1 MARKYLKNAA
11 TAIANPPQSEPLNE
25 RQVENSAGGYTYAV
39 DKWKRLDRFLI
50 LGTEGGSYYASEKK
64 LTLENGKS
72 IAACL
77 KEDGPRVVKRIVEI
91 SDAGRAP
98 KNDPALMVLALAAGT
113 GDDATRSAAL
123 DALPQVARIGTHLF
137 HFVDYVTEFRGWGR
151 GLRGAICDWYLK
163 KTPEKLADQVTKYQQ
178 RDGWGHQN
186 LMALSHVN
194 RVSEGRKPIVG
205 QDERVTFEY
214 GAVRDQFNA
223 IARWVT
229 KGEVS
234 ENLPERILGHIE
246 LQKATDGKTAAALIR
261 KYGLVRESVPT
272 ELLKDKVVY
281 EALLEKMP
289 MTALIRNLG
298 NLSKCELLVP
308 MSEAEKKVVEQLGDE
323 EQLRKAR
330 VHPIQVLIAMKTYQ
344 SGHGVKGSGTWQPV
358 PKVLDAL
365 DGAFYSA
372 FKLVEPT
379 GKRFYLGLDISGSM
393 WGGVV
398 AGVDGLTP
406 AVASGAMAMTTV
418 KTESEY
424 YAAGFTAG
432 LVTKGA
438 SSRGAWNQE
447 TGLSPIDL
455 SPKLRLDDV
464 LKKMEEMSKHM
475 GGTDCALPM
484 LDAIEKKMKVDV
496 FVIITDSE
504 TWWPTSLHP
513 MAASEQYRQKMGIPA
528 KLAVIGMVAN
538 DFTIADPNDAGMMD
552 FVGFDTAVPQLLSDF
567 AKE

>member
-1 MARKYLKNAA
+1 MAKRYLKNTAV
-11 TAIANPPQSEPLNE
+11 AIANPPQSEPLNE
-25 RQVENSAGGYTYAV
+25 RQVKNSAGGYAYPV
-39 DKWKRLDRFLI
+39 DMWKRLDRFLI
-50 LGTEGGSYYASEKK
+50 LGSEGGSYYASEKK

-77 KEDGPRVVKRIVEI
+77 KEDGVRVVKRIVEI
-91 SDAGRAP
+91 SDSGRAP
-98 KNDPALMVLALAAGT
+98 KNDPALMALALAAGT
-113 GDDATRSAAL
+113 GDNYTRSAAL
-123 DALPQVARIGTHLF
+123 EALPKVARIGTHLF

-151 GLRGAICDWYLK
+151 GLRMAVRNWYLDVM
-163 KTPEKLADQVTKYQQ
+163 PEKLADQVTKYQQ
-178 RDGWGHQN
+178 RDGWSHKN
-186 LMALSHVN
+186 LLALSHAN
-194 RVSEGRKPIVG
+194 RVSEGRKPIEG
-205 QDERVTFEY
+205 QDGRVTFEY
-214 GAVRDQFNA
+214 GVVKNQFNA

-272 ELLKDKVVY
+272 ELLKDRAVW

-308 MSEAEKKVVEQLGDE
+308 MSEASKKVVEQFGNE
-323 EQLRKAR
+323 EQLRKER
-330 VHPIQVLIAMKTYQ
+330 VHPIQVLIALKTYQ
-344 SGHGVKGSGTWQPV
+344 SGHGVRGSGEWKPV
-358 PKVLDAL
+358 PAVIDAL
-365 DGAFYSA
+365 DGAFYTA

-393 WGGVV
+393 WNGVV
-398 AGVDGLTP
+398 AGVEGLTP

-418 KTESEY
+418 KTEQEY

-432 LVTKGA
+432 GRNKMDWRDGT
-438 SSRGAWNQE
+438 E
-447 TGLSPIDL
+447 MSPLAL

-464 LKKMEEMSKHM
+464 VEKMEKMSEKM
-475 GGTDCALPM
+475 GRTDCALPM

-504 TWWPTSLHP
+504 TWAGDVHVDT
-513 MAASEQYRQKMGIPA
+513 AIQRYRDKMGIPA
-528 KLAVIGMVAN
+528 KVAVIGMVAN
-538 DFTIADPNDAGMMD
+538 NFTIADPNDAGMMD

-567 AKE
+567 AKD